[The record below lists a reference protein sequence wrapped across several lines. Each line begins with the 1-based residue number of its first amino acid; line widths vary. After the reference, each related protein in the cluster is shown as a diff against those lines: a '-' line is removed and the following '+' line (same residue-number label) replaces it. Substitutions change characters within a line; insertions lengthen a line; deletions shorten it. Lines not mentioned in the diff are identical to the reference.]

1 MDIIDESA
9 IVIQPLSVAWVGNDA
24 IQVDMLRLDLI
35 HQVVSGNKWYK
46 LRNNIEHA
54 IELGHNTILTF
65 GGVYSNHLSATAGAA
80 KAYGLSS
87 IGIVRGDEG
96 QITETMQQCR
106 DMGMDL
112 YFISREDYKQKEDP
126 DFLQQ
131 LSEQFDH
138 PYIIPE
144 GGANEHGRLGAE
156 KIEWEIPEG
165 YTHVCVGVGTGTTF
179 IGLRNALP
187 ADVSLLGF
195 VPMKQGK
202 YLADEIRPF
211 LKDGQDANWTLFD
224 EWHFGGFGKS
234 NDELVAFMNEF
245 YSVNEIPLDV
255 VYTSKM
261 MYGIR
266 AMLADGYFPEGARLL
281 CVHTG
286 GLQGNS
292 SVRDKLVY

>member
-9 IVIQPLSVAWVGNDA
+9 IVIQPLSTGWVGNEA

-35 HQVVSGNKWYK
+35 HPVVSGNKWYK
-46 LRNNIEHA
+46 LRHNIEYA
-54 IELGHNTILTF
+54 IEQGHNTILTF

-96 QITETMQQCR
+96 QITETMHQCR
-106 DMGMDL
+106 EMGMEL

-126 DFLQQ
+126 EFLQE
-131 LSEQFDH
+131 LSEQLDN

-144 GGANEHGRLGAE
+144 GGANENGRTGAE

-165 YTHVCVGVGTGTTF
+165 YTHVCVSVGTGTTF

-195 VPMKQGK
+195 APMKQGN

-211 LKDGQDANWTLFD
+211 LKEGQDSNWALFD
-224 EWHFGGFGKS
+224 NWHFGGFGKS
-234 NDELVAFMNEF
+234 NDELVGFMNEF
-245 YSVNEIPLDV
+245 YQVNEIPLDV
-255 VYTSKM
+255 VYTGKM
-261 MYGIR
+261 MYGVR
-266 AMLADGYFPEGARLL
+266 EMLAAGYFPEGARVL

-292 SVRDKLVY
+292 SARDKLVY

>member
-9 IVIQPLSVAWVGNDA
+9 IVIQSLSAGWVGNET

-54 IELGHNTILTF
+54 IEQGRNTILTF

-96 QITETMQQCR
+96 QITETMKQCR
-106 DMGMDL
+106 DRGMDL
-112 YFISREDYKQKEDP
+112 YFISREDYKQKADP

-131 LSEQFDH
+131 LSEQFDR

-202 YLADEIRPF
+202 YLADEIRSF
-211 LKDGQDANWTLFD
+211 LREGRDTNWTLFD

-245 YSVNEIPLDV
+245 YSVNEIPLDL
-255 VYTSKM
+255 VYTAKM
-261 MYGIR
+261 MYGVR
-266 AMLADGYFPEGARLL
+266 AMLADGYFPEGARVL

-292 SVRDKLVY
+292 SVRDNLVY